1 MLSRPAPVARKVRL
15 PTRKPDLVGV
25 ANRAVRIYGEPQVSH
40 TRIPEPQ
47 ATVNED
53 LDTPEKSSCRATGW
67 GCHDECDVRHF
78 ELVRQCD
85 VRGLL
90 HCHTAYDG
98 GVHGLRD
105 ICDTALELGLEY
117 LGITDR
123 IATEFCDSGLTPES
137 MAHQREEIALINA
150 ERPGFRLLH
159 GVEVET
165 APDGTLP
172 LDEDWLTGFDYVVAT
187 LKDDHALDRGSLT
200 ARAVRAVMNP
210 FVSILGHPLG
220 DYMTMAGALPLDI
233 GVVLNAAAEAR
244 VAVEIDANPEHG
256 QLDWTNCNRAQD
268 LGVAMIIA
276 SDVHRAARLA
286 DYRHGTELTRHAGL
300 CCRQVLNTRT
310 ADDIL
315 AYFRRD
321 NGDGDSRTAS

>member
-1 MLSRPAPVARKVRL
+1 MTMNPQPLDAEHTVYEEHHAPDDRQ
-15 PTRKPDLVGV
+15 GC
-25 ANRAVRIYGEPQVSH
+25 
-40 TRIPEPQ
+40 
-47 ATVNED
+47 
-53 LDTPEKSSCRATGW
+53 SSTGW
-67 GCHDECDVRHF
+67 ACHDECDVRRF
-78 ELVRQCD
+78 DLVRQCD

-90 HCHTAYDG
+90 HCHTDYDG
-98 GVHGLRD
+98 GVHGLRE
-105 ICDTALELGLEY
+105 ISDTAVALGLEY

-123 IATEFCDSGLTPES
+123 IVTAYCDSGLTLDSLER
-137 MAHQREEIALINA
+137 QRDEIAEINA
-150 ERPGFRLLH
+150 ERPDFRLLH

-172 LDEDWLTGFDYVVAT
+172 IDEDWLSDFDYVVAT
-187 LKDDHALDRGSLT
+187 MKDDHALDRRSLT

-210 FVSILGHPLG
+210 FVSILGHPFG
-220 DYMTMAGALPLDI
+220 DYMTMAGELPMDL
-233 GVVLNAAAEAR
+233 GVILSAAAVAR
-244 VAVEIDANPEHG
+244 VAVEIDANPDHG

-300 CCRQVLNTRT
+300 CCRQILNTRT

-315 AYFRRD
+315 AYFNHGNAAGSND
-321 NGDGDSRTAS
+321 AAS